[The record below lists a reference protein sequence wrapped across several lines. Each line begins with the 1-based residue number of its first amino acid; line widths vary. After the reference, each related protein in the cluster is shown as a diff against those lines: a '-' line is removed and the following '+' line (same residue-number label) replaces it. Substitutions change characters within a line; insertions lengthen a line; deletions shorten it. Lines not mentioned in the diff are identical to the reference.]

1 MKKQWFRRIMRLF
14 RFQNVRDK
22 YFIAMISLSLPPLF
36 LLGFFSYNIAKD
48 TLVQN
53 QLRVTENHLET
64 ANEVADLLLRNII
77 NMERVISWNKDIQR
91 ELKRSASHKD
101 SKQKIINM
109 GTVRRIQNL
118 LSNYL
123 IDTQDIDS
131 VCLFDPHYRS
141 VCYGNSKS
149 MGHYGSNDNFA
160 EIAQTDWYK
169 RSVEAKGK
177 PVFFDYNV
185 LTDTRTSNTFSSV
198 KLLRDPEQLFHPQI
212 TGLLVVNIKK
222 SIFLKVFNEKENR
235 GFIVLNPS
243 RKGVSVVYDSTS
255 SFHIESNLGNSISS
269 AFQKLR
275 DRGYFLSSYTNQTT
289 GWMFIHVIK
298 EKELLQQP
306 NQIGMVTAFIASFM
320 ALISLFLSFVFSGSI
335 TRPLRQLKKIT
346 VELAKGIWDV
356 HDATEE
362 NEIVVIEETFK
373 RMTKENQ
380 KLNEQLIR
388 LQLKEREAE
397 LRALQAQIKPHF
409 LYNTLDSIYWM
420 AVLQNN
426 HDIAKMAIS
435 LSESFKLSLN
445 NGKEF
450 IPVAKELEH
459 IQHYMTIQNM
469 RHNNRFQYIQKVD
482 PALMDKEILKLLLQ
496 PLVENAIYHG
506 LEPKVGKGTVRLTG
520 KIESGFIIFTIE
532 DDGVGMED
540 LEAIEKGYGL
550 RNVRERLALYYGAD
564 SRFTISSEVNR
575 GTRVEI
581 RFPMETKEGNP

>member
-1 MKKQWFRRIMRLF
+1 
-14 RFQNVRDK
+14 
-22 YFIAMISLSLPPLF
+22 
-36 LLGFFSYNIAKD
+36 
-48 TLVQN
+48 
-53 QLRVTENHLET
+53 
-64 ANEVADLLLRNII
+64 
-77 NMERVISWNKDIQR
+77 
-91 ELKRSASHKD
+91 
-101 SKQKIINM
+101 
-109 GTVRRIQNL
+109 
-118 LSNYL
+118 
-123 IDTQDIDS
+123 
-131 VCLFDPHYRS
+131 
-141 VCYGNSKS
+141 
-149 MGHYGSNDNFA
+149 
-160 EIAQTDWYK
+160 
-169 RSVEAKGK
+169 
-177 PVFFDYNV
+177 
-185 LTDTRTSNTFSSV
+185 
-198 KLLRDPEQLFHPQI
+198 
-212 TGLLVVNIKK
+212 
-222 SIFLKVFNEKENR
+222 
-235 GFIVLNPS
+235 
-243 RKGVSVVYDSTS
+243 
-255 SFHIESNLGNSISS
+255 
-269 AFQKLR
+269 
-275 DRGYFLSSYTNQTT
+275 
-289 GWMFIHVIK
+289 
-298 EKELLQQP
+298 
-306 NQIGMVTAFIASFM
+306 
-320 ALISLFLSFVFSGSI
+320 
-335 TRPLRQLKKIT
+335 
-346 VELAKGIWDV
+346 
-356 HDATEE
+356 
-362 NEIVVIEETFK
+362 
-373 RMTKENQ
+373 MTKENQ

-520 KIESGFIIFTIE
+520 KIESGFITFTIE

-550 RNVRERLALYYGAD
+550 RNVRERLSLYYGVD